1 MNEVKETIS
10 IREMIGLFAMMSD
23 TMTLDEWLKNIK
35 QYCEENNFT
44 LDEEDAKI
52 VFETFEENI

>member
-10 IREMIGLFAMMSD
+10 IREMMGLFAIMSD

-35 QYCEENNFT
+35 EYCEENNFT

-52 VFETFEENI
+52 VFETFED

>member
-10 IREMIGLFAMMSD
+10 IREMMGLFSIMSD

-35 QYCEENNFT
+35 EYCEENNFT

-52 VFETFEENI
+52 VFETFED

>member
-1 MNEVKETIS
+1 VNEVKETIS

-35 QYCEENNFT
+35 EYCEENNFT

-52 VFETFEENI
+52 VFETFED

>member
-1 MNEVKETIS
+1 MKETIS
-10 IREMIGLFAMMSD
+10 IREMMGLFAMMSD

-35 QYCEENNFT
+35 EYCEENNFT

-52 VFETFEENI
+52 VFETFED

>member
-10 IREMIGLFAMMSD
+10 IREMMGLFAIMSD

-35 QYCEENNFT
+35 EYCEENNFT
-44 LDEEDAKI
+44 LDEEGAKI
-52 VFETFEENI
+52 VFETFED

>member
-35 QYCEENNFT
+35 EYCEENNFT

-52 VFETFEENI
+52 VFETFED